1 MTRVLVA
8 ASSPVARAGLE
19 ALLGRDDAFTL
30 VGDGADGGLLDQIEG
45 HDPDVV
51 VVELSPDDDPLS
63 VPTEPDERP
72 SVVLLVGPLDA
83 ATVGE
88 LLRAG
93 ARGLLPRESDGA
105 QIVAAVHAAA
115 VGVATIH
122 PSYLVSLAT
131 AAADALDDREP
142 AAPALPVG
150 ASSALVERLPS
161 SRADGSGARDL
172 TPREVEV
179 LRMLA
184 EGLANKQIA
193 ARLGISDHT
202 VKFHVAAIF
211 AKLRASSRTEAVML
225 GARRGLIL
233 L

>member
-8 ASSPVARAGLE
+8 ASSPVTRAGLE
-19 ALLGRDDAFTL
+19 SLLARDDALDL
-30 VGDGADGGLLDQIEG
+30 VGDAGESGLLEQIEL

-51 VVELSPDDDPLS
+51 VVELSPDDDPFS
-63 VPTEPDERP
+63 VPAEPDERP
-72 SVVLLVGPLDA
+72 ATILLLGPLDPSSVA
-83 ATVGE
+83 E
-88 LLRAG
+88 LLRDG
-93 ARGLLPRESDGA
+93 VRGLLPRESGGE
-105 QIVAAVHAAA
+105 QIVAAVRAAA
-115 VGVATIH
+115 AGVATIH
-122 PSYLVSLAT
+122 PSYLAPLAT
-131 AAADALDDREP
+131 SAADALDDHERTHD
-142 AAPALPVG
+142 ALPVAASG
-150 ASSALVERLPS
+150 ALAERSPS
-161 SRADGSGARDL
+161 RPIDGSGARDL

>member
-8 ASSPVARAGLE
+8 ASSPLVRTGLE
-19 ALLGRDDAFTL
+19 SLLARDDTLTL
-30 VGDGADGGLLDQIEG
+30 VGDGGGLLDQIES
-45 HDPDVV
+45 HDPDIV

-63 VPTEPDERP
+63 VPVESDERP
-72 SVVLLVGPLDA
+72 ATIILLGAVDA
-83 ATVGE
+83 ATVAE
-88 LLRAG
+88 LLRSG
-93 ARGLLPRESDGA
+93 VRGLLPRESGA
-105 QIVAAVHAAA
+105 DQIIAAVHAAA
-115 VGVATIH
+115 AGMATVH
-122 PSYLVSLAT
+122 PSYLLPLA
-131 AAADALDDREP
+131 ASAADALDEP
-142 AAPALPVG
+142 VSAAPALPVAA
-150 ASSALVERLPS
+150 ASARDVRPS
-161 SRADGSGARDL
+161 SRAPDGARDL

-225 GARRGLIL
+225 GARRGLVML
-233 L
+233 